1 MGRVMDMARVDAHRF
16 LTECGFE
23 NDIQLEKYGVVSVIK
38 GITPLIHMA
47 TDTDGV
53 VINSKTAHVSI
64 TEQSLIDANV
74 VYRKNGDGE
83 IYMRDFIV
91 GFSDSANRFAKY
103 TVKEQYPDNTLGV
116 IVLQLSKAD
125 VC

>member
-16 LTECGFE
+16 LTELGFE
-23 NDIQLEKYGVVSVIK
+23 NDIQLEKYGVVFVIK
-38 GITPLIHMA
+38 GITPLIHM
-47 TDTDGV
+47 TIDTDGAV
-53 VINSKTAHVSI
+53 VNSKTAHISI
-64 TEQSLIDANV
+64 TEKSLIDANV
-74 VYRKNGDGE
+74 CYRKNGDGE
-83 IYMRDFIV
+83 IYMRDFII
-91 GFSDSANRFAKY
+91 GFSDSSSRFAKY